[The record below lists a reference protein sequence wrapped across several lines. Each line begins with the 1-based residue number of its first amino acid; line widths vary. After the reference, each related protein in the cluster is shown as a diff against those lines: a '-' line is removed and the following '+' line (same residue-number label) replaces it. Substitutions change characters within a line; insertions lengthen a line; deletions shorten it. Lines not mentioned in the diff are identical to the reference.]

1 MIYNTS
7 GHYFYFLILILVFNE
22 SMKKKKT
29 ILSFLLYYNKT
40 VYILVSLDMMHPLRW
55 KLHQGFYLFYH

>member
-7 GHYFYFLILILVFNE
+7 GHYFIFLILILVFNE
-22 SMKKKKT
+22 SMKKKT